1 MFWQKETRM
10 ETGRTDNGDNGDGSD
25 EGDLAA
31 ALKEYLR
38 AAHDPRPLY
47 RKVAD
52 GIEAVM
58 AERNL
63 ALSTHLPGERILA
76 ERLGIARA
84 TLRRA
89 LAELAGAGLLVQRH
103 GARSTLAPRMEK
115 ALATLTG
122 FSAELRARGLRP
134 GTRWIARAIVTPS
147 AEEIRALSLAPGA
160 AVLRLERVRLADGA
174 PIALER
180 AVVPAAVLPSGDA
193 VGASLYD
200 ALAAHGAAP
209 VQGEQRIRAGVMSRA
224 EAQLLDCRAGDPI
237 LIVERRC
244 TGADGRPVEF
254 TETRYRGDS
263 YDFVTGLRASPV
275 PE

>member
-1 MFWQKETRM
+1 M
-10 ETGRTDNGDNGDGSD
+10 ETGREGGSD
-25 EGDLAA
+25 EGDLADVLKLYLLA
-31 ALKEYLR
+31 AQ
-38 AAHDPRPLY
+38 DPRPLY

-58 AERNL
+58 AERGL
-63 ALSTHLPGERILA
+63 TLSTHLPGERILA
-76 ERLGIARA
+76 DRIGIARA

-89 LAELAGAGLLVQRH
+89 LRELAEAGLLVQRR
-103 GARSTLAPRMEK
+103 GARSTLALRVEK
-115 ALATLTG
+115 ALSTLTG
-122 FSAELRARGLRP
+122 FSEELRARGLRP
-134 GTRWIARAIVTPS
+134 GTRWLSRATVAPSEEEARA
-147 AEEIRALSLAPGA
+147 LQLAPGE
-160 AVLRLERVRLADGA
+160 AVVRLERVRLADGA

-180 AVVPAAVLPSGDA
+180 AVVPMAILPSGDA
-193 VGASLYD
+193 VGGSLYE

-209 VQGEQRIRAGVMSRA
+209 VFGEQRIRAGIMSRA

-263 YDFVTGLRASPV
+263 YDFVTELRANPATG
-275 PE
+275 